1 MKTLKNESRIY
12 MEQIVSAA
20 QICYAE
26 TDAPTDRA
34 LMQLYTVM
42 GAQIC
47 AQGEKAFVMHLAEAL
62 AKQFPQRKG
71 FSPRNLRRM
80 RDFYHFY
87 KNSPLLMAQAME
99 LGWTQNTMILECCE
113 TNEQRSFYMRL
124 AAEKQLSKLALAKA
138 IGENLF
144 EAQMQTEFAT
154 LSEPVGDSSTT
165 EGADTGMDAK
175 TGVGASLPQCEP
187 FRQGATTPIQRQPI
201 PQPHLRGFFGFGF
214 VKSKLREIMPRNSS
228 SGTSPPSA
236 TVFQCSLFM
245 CQPGLTD
252 PQICRKKSASNGSHL
267 RLIHSLP
274 SRSKVSANH
283 LRLAA

>member
-138 IGENLF
+138 IEENLF
-144 EAQMQTEFAT
+144 EAQMQTEFASP
-154 LSEPVGDSSTT
+154 SEPVGDSSTT
-165 EGADTGMDAK
+165 EGADTGMGTKPSVGHRCPCVSLSAK
-175 TGVGASLPQCEP
+175 G
-187 FRQGATTPIQRQPI
+187 I
-201 PQPHLRGFFGFGF
+201 PRPYNHR
-214 VKSKLREIMPRNSS
+214 SS
-228 SGTSPPSA
+228 
-236 TVFQCSLFM
+236 
-245 CQPGLTD
+245 
-252 PQICRKKSASNGSHL
+252 H
-267 RLIHSLP
+267 RLICGTFSVLASSNRSCGRSCRATRHPAHRRPAQRCSNALCSCA
-274 SRSKVSANH
+274 SRG
-283 LRLAA
+283 